1 MENHMEITKVKIASC
16 EQDVEIL
23 GQLTTGNFKYQSS
36 VVINVAD
43 LNRLINHLQ
52 RLNPSDEISAM
63 FTSTTFPDGTEYELD
78 TNSLEN
84 KTISLLDI
92 ANFRSVRKICA

>member
-16 EQDVEIL
+16 EQDVVIL
-23 GQLTTGNFKYQSS
+23 GQLTAGNFNYQSS

-52 RLNPSDEISAM
+52 RLNPSHEISAM
-63 FTSTTFPDGTEYELD
+63 FTSSVFPDGTEYELD
-78 TNSLEN
+78 TNTLEN

-92 ANFRSVRKICA
+92 VNFSSVRKICA